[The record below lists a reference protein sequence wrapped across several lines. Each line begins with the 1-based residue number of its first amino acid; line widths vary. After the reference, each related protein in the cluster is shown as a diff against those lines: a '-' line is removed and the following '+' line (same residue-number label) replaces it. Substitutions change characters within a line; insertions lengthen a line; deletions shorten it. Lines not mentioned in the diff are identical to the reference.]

1 MIARLPQTAKNN
13 SISIKGCILAGVI
26 TAFAVSSASAQY
38 EVREWANFEDGKLP
52 PSMIT
57 IGGGWQN
64 RMQVVATDSATTQA
78 PAFRNEEVGKNVL
91 RLQATPRKADATSW
105 QVGLAVGDVVD
116 RTKLGPNGR
125 ALFQAD
131 FYVEED
137 GRYPSIAV
145 MAMEPPKNMV
155 NNHVDSIG
163 GSFYRF
169 GITKGDRLYFSQ
181 VVPGGATASRFEQ
194 DKDLLTQLPRPGW
207 HRFAIVCEGPEIIRC
222 FVDGREAAFSPLK
235 DTGMTQVMVGML
247 LAEQDA
253 SYATYA
259 DNLSIQISDD
269 APALPASPYD
279 AGWNV
284 AAGSSSKA
292 KSSGASTALPTA
304 QVTTALGS
312 DWLPPVQA
320 WSKAQSDKKGLLL
333 YFYAPG
339 VTRVEKV
346 NQMLQTDAS
355 AKAYMAK
362 HACARVDVNQLEGGS
377 IAKKYGIFKVPSFL
391 VISPDAQSYKK
402 ASPGANDTWQ
412 QIESQ
417 LAPL

>member
-1 MIARLPQTAKNN
+1 MAERLVIAGRVTTRV
-13 SISIKGCILAGVI
+13 KGRMLAAAVM
-26 TAFAVSSASAQY
+26 TFAVAGASAQY

-52 PSMIT
+52 ENMIT
-57 IGGGWQN
+57 IGGGWQD
-64 RMQVVATDSATTQA
+64 RMQVVATASATTQ
-78 PAFRNEEVGKNVL
+78 PQAFRNEEVGKNVL
-91 RLQATPRKADATSW
+91 QLKAAPNKQDATSW

-116 RTKLGPNGR
+116 RTKLGPQGR
-125 ALFQAD
+125 ALFQTD
-131 FYVEED
+131 FYVEAD
-137 GRYPSIAV
+137 GRYPSVAV

-155 NNHVDSIG
+155 NNHVDSIA

-181 VVPGGATASRFEQ
+181 VVPGGATAPRFEQ
-194 DKDLLTQLPRPGW
+194 DRDLLAQIPRPGW
-207 HRFAIVCEGPEIIRC
+207 HRFAIVCEGPETIRC
-222 FVDGREAAFSPLK
+222 FVDGREASFSPLK
-235 DTGMTQVMVGML
+235 DTAMTQVMVGML
-247 LAEQDA
+247 VADQDA
-253 SYATYA
+253 AYTTYA

-279 AGWNV
+279 AGWKL

-292 KSSGASTALPTA
+292 QSSGASTALPTA
-304 QVTTALGS
+304 EVTTALGS

-320 WSKAQSDKKGLLL
+320 WAKAQSTKQGLLL

-346 NQMLQTDAS
+346 NEMLQTEAA
-355 AKAYMAK
+355 AKTYMAS

-377 IAKKYGIFKVPSFL
+377 IAKKYGIFKVPTFL
-391 VISPDAQSYKK
+391 VIAPDAQSYKK
-402 ASPGANDTWQ
+402 ASPGPSDTWK
-412 QIESQ
+412 QIEAQ

>member
-1 MIARLPQTAKNN
+1 MTARLVEVAGKSTARV
-13 SISIKGCILAGVI
+13 KGCMLAGALL
-26 TAFAVSSASAQY
+26 AFAVSSATAQY

-52 PSMIT
+52 ENVIT

-91 RLQATPRKADATSW
+91 RLQTIPRKGDATSW

-116 RTKLGPNGR
+116 RTKLGPKGR

-131 FYVEED
+131 FYVEEN
-137 GRYPSIAV
+137 GRFPSIAV

-155 NNHVDSIG
+155 NNHVDSIA

-181 VVPGGATASRFEQ
+181 VIPGGATAPKYEQ
-194 DKDLLTQLPRPGW
+194 DKELLAQLPRPGW
-207 HRFAIVCEGPEIIRC
+207 HRFAIVCEGSDTIRC

-235 DTGMTQVMVGML
+235 DTAMTQVMVGML

-253 SYATYA
+253 AYATYA

-279 AGWNV
+279 SGWGL

-292 KSSGASTALPTA
+292 KSTGAITALPTA
-304 QVTTALGS
+304 KVTTALAS

-320 WSKAQSDKKGLLL
+320 WKKAQTDKQGLLL

-339 VTRVEKV
+339 VSRVEKV
-346 NQMLQTDAS
+346 NQMLQTDAA
-355 AKAYMAK
+355 AKAYMAR

-377 IAKKYGIFKVPSFL
+377 IAKKYNIFKVPTFL
-391 VISPDAQSYKK
+391 VISPDAQSFKQI
-402 ASPGANDTWQ
+402 SPGASDTWQ